1 MPELVMQEP
10 DDGIGQTLLVIHLEM
25 GADKVW
31 GFQDLRTAVHS
42 VRTGRAAG
50 TAEPLPLCPHA
61 PTLPCRSHFN
71 SLANCVC
78 LTTVR
83 QTCEFSTFHRGDA
96 EAVGPEPLA
105 ILPDSNP
112 RVMWP
117 WARWSSLL
125 TSWTGGVGLPRD
137 TEGRLQPTCCYSM
150 LWTRKRSNSFWA
162 PNTRGTRTAHEGQTG
177 PLSGPEQTEGP
188 EGTDTPSQAAS
199 GPPLGSSTTCCIPR
213 PGVTLPRGHW

>member
-1 MPELVMQEP
+1 M
-10 DDGIGQTLLVIHLEM
+10 
-25 GADKVW
+25 
-31 GFQDLRTAVHS
+31 
-42 VRTGRAAG
+42 RTGRAAG

-61 PTLPCRSHFN
+61 PALPGRSHFN

-105 ILPDSNP
+105 VLPDSNP

-117 WARWSSLL
+117 WAQWSSLL

-137 TEGRLQPTCCYSM
+137 TEGRLQPHLLLLHALDKKTVQQ
-150 LWTRKRSNSFWA
+150 F
-162 PNTRGTRTAHEGQTG
+162 P
-177 PLSGPEQTEGP
+177 GPEHPG
-188 EGTDTPSQAAS
+188 DTH
-199 GPPLGSSTTCCIPR
+199 C
-213 PGVTLPRGHW
+213 PRGSDRTPGWA